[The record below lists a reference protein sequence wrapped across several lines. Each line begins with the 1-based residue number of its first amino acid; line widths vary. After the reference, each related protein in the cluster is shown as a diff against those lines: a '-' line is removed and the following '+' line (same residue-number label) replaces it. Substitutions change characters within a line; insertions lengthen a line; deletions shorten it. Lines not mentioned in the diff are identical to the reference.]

1 MSETD
6 AKKKYKK
13 ITGSQTF
20 VVPPEDIHLITI
32 SPNNVRFQVGPD
44 WQDSGLDEKWVQE
57 LAVQI
62 AHDGQDDPVVVRQ
75 LSDDSFEIVEGRH
88 RIAAVEKINKE
99 PGAFALKSQVPLFC
113 RTEKLDDLE
122 ALRRSFSAN
131 NKLRVGPMDKSKA
144 FHMAQKKHGLSD
156 HDTAVLFRMSEQ
168 TVKNSLRLQLLPHSM
183 QCLLHTRK
191 ISEPIAQ
198 SFLSLKMNEK
208 EMKKTAT
215 KLANGE
221 MDQAALSVAV
231 ADKKRQDAIEKA
243 EGEGEGA
250 APRCY
255 KRSVQDMRSD
265 LSEINNDAA
274 RLFLDYMSGKK
285 TKEEM
290 WKIFREDM
298 SEFFV
303 AQEPDV
309 DVEGGN
315 EGGNGEQDTSSDDV
329 ETALSAQEE
338 GEGEGVEYRG
348 QEGSIET
355 KELEGP
361 SAEDDEDGEEYPMN
375 QETMDAFKDYQES
388 PPDLVA
394 DQDSE

>member
-1 MSETD
+1 MSEAD
-6 AKKKYKK
+6 AKKKYRK

-75 LSDDSFEIVEGRH
+75 LSDDSHEIVEGRH
-88 RIAAVEKINKE
+88 RIAAVEKINKQPEAFGIKE
-99 PGAFALKSQVPLFC
+99 PVPLFC

-168 TVKNSLRLQLLPHSM
+168 TIKNSLRLQLLPHSM
-183 QCLLHTRK
+183 QCLLHTK
-191 ISEPIAQ
+191 QISEPIAQ
-198 SFLSLKMNEK
+198 KFLSLKMNEK
-208 EMKKTAT
+208 EMKKTAA
-215 KLANGE
+215 KLADGS

-231 ADKKRQDAIEKA
+231 ADKKRQDAGEKA

-265 LSEINNDAA
+265 LSEINNEAA

-290 WKIFREDM
+290 CKIF
-298 SEFFV
+298 
-303 AQEPDV
+303 
-309 DVEGGN
+309 
-315 EGGNGEQDTSSDDV
+315 TDDV
-329 ETALSAQEE
+329 SKFFSAQPEIENGDEDGE
-338 GEGEGVEYRG
+338 GEGRDVSGDGEGDVESTENQQDDGVEYRG
-348 QEGSIET
+348 QGATETEDPAEGII
-355 KELEGP
+355 
-361 SAEDDEDGEEYPMN
+361 DEYVLGQD
-375 QETMDAFKDYQES
+375 TMDAFKDFQGEED
-388 PPDLVA
+388 PPDSA
-394 DQDSE
+394 TDQDDDND